1 MKTVDACPEDARW
14 ARWFWVLFFG
24 VLILRAG
31 FIALVPIDLAGD
43 EAYYW
48 DWGRRLSWGYF
59 SKPPFIAWLMAWAG
73 WLGGD
78 TVFGVRIW
86 AALLGTGSMIPMY
99 LLAKRMYGASTGF
112 LAAALF
118 AAMPG
123 AALFSLLM
131 TVDAALMFFWCVSL
145 FAFDRCQHAP
155 SRRGRMLSAL
165 LLLFSLGFGHL
176 TKQIMWTFPL
186 LAFLYLLADGKDGR
200 ARLRAPWIWIALVG
214 SYASLIP
221 MVLWNANHG
230 WITFKHTEHHFQ
242 GSLLADLPKRFAEF
256 VAMQLGV
263 ISPVTVALLVG
274 LVLPGLWRWRHLAS
288 RERFL
293 VTFSGI
299 PLSVML
305 LMLLRQGLNGNWG
318 AAFYPAG
325 LVLVAGWA
333 KATGGASGL
342 WLPERTRRWV
352 VPGLWIS
359 VSLSALVYVLP
370 VVIHVGGLTG
380 GKLDPLARLR
390 GWKEYAD
397 RVDLKRAELP
407 KGMPILIVGH
417 RYHASALAFY
427 LPDHP
432 QVYHWAAP
440 GKIDSQYQIWGG
452 LEQLKGREFLVVF
465 NFRKVD
471 QSNLAGSVSR
481 CFSGIASVGFV
492 DVDLGNGRRLSY
504 QLYRGRYDGLEQAG
518 SMEGEQ

>member
-1 MKTVDACPEDARW
+1 
-14 ARWFWVLFFG
+14 
-24 VLILRAG
+24 
-31 FIALVPIDLAGD
+31 
-43 EAYYW
+43 
-48 DWGRRLSWGYF
+48 
-59 SKPPFIAWLMAWAG
+59 
-73 WLGGD
+73 
-78 TVFGVRIW
+78 
-86 AALLGTGSMIPMY
+86 MIPMF
-99 LLAKRMYGASTGF
+99 LLAKRMYGSSTGF
-112 LAAALF
+112 LAVALF

-145 FAFDRCQHAP
+145 FAFDRCQHAL
-155 SRRGRMLSAL
+155 SHRGRTLSAL

-186 LAFLYLLADGKDGR
+186 LAFVYLLADGKEGR
-200 ARLRAPWIWIALVG
+200 ARLRAPRLWIALVG

-221 MVLWNANHG
+221 MVLWNAHHG

-242 GSLLADLPKRFAEF
+242 GSLLADLPKHFAEF

-263 ISPVTVALLVG
+263 ISPVTVALLFG
-274 LVLPGLWRWRHLAS
+274 LVLPGLWRWRQLAS

-299 PLSVML
+299 PLAVML

-325 LVLVAGWA
+325 IVLVAGWA
-333 KATGGASGL
+333 KATGGAEGL
-342 WLPERTRRWV
+342 LLPERTRRWV
-352 VPGLWIS
+352 MPGLWIS
-359 VSLSALVYVLP
+359 VALSALVYLLP
-370 VVIHVGGLTG
+370 VVIHMAGLTG

-397 RVDLKRAELP
+397 LVDLKRAGLP
-407 KGMPILIVGH
+407 KDLPILIVGH

-432 QVYHWAAP
+432 QVYHWALP
-440 GKIDSQYQIWGG
+440 GKIESQYQIWGG
-452 LEQLKGREFLVVF
+452 LEQLKGQEFLVVY
-465 NFRKVD
+465 NFKGDD
-471 QSNLAGSVSR
+471 QSDLTESVR
-481 CFSGIASVGFV
+481 QFFSSIRSVGLV

-504 QLYRGRYDGLEQAG
+504 QLYRGRFEGFEQAE
-518 SMEGEQ
+518 SMEGVK